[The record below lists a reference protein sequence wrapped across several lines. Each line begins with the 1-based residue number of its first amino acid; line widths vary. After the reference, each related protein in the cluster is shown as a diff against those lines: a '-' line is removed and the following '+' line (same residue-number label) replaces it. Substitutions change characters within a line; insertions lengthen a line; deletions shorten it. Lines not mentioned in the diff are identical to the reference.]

1 MHLQVPGRPND
12 RPGLSLGP
20 LRPAAI
26 RVPEGVETEAAIV
39 DLKDQPLGPSQEF
52 LDGGFKSNLDML
64 VKSQISAPKSN
75 EYSDYMIS
83 SWWFQIFFI
92 FTPILGI

>member
-20 LRPAAI
+20 LRPASI

-52 LDGGFKSNLDML
+52 LDSRWLYWDEILPSYIGI
-64 VKSQISAPKSN
+64 IS
-75 EYSDYMIS
+75 
-83 SWWFQIFFI
+83 
-92 FTPILGI
+92 